1 MPHVTTDEAQTPPKP
16 PRVGIDFGMTIA
28 DLQDPAAAP
37 FPLALETI
45 RAIVGRFGAEQVFI
59 ISKAKS
65 GTQLKILA
73 WLQDHEFFARTH
85 MLPSRVHFVR
95 DYSDKRILVDK
106 FGVKYFIDDSIKV
119 LKSLAGADTL
129 EKAVYFRGNARTL
142 KELPK
147 SFRNSVTVAHS
158 WSQLYKLFS
167 KPRAQ
172 SAAATASA
180 ASDGA

>member
-1 MPHVTTDEAQTPPKP
+1 MPRHTAAEAKTSKP
-16 PRVGIDFGMTIA
+16 LRVGIDFGMTIA

-45 RAIVGRFGAEQVFI
+45 RAIVGHFGAEQVFI

-65 GTQLKILA
+65 GTQLKILS
-73 WLQDHEFFARTH
+73 WLTDHDFFAKTH

-106 FGVKYFIDDSIKV
+106 FGVNFFIDDSIKV

-129 EKAVYFRGNARTL
+129 QKAVYFRGNTRTF

-147 SFRNSVTVAHS
+147 SFRNRVVVTHS

-167 KPRAQ
+167 KPRTK
-172 SAAATASA
+172 SAIAR
-180 ASDGA
+180 DGA